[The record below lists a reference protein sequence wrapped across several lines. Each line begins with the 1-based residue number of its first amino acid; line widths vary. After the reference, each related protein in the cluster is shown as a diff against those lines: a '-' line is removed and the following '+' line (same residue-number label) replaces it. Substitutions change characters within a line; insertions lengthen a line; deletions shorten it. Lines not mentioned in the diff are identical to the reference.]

1 MDSYVITGKLHDD
14 EWFCSI
20 FKHEKLMNST
30 RPGLAFHDNRLYP
43 ELKGSDDFRSRSS
56 VLAGWQKQGH
66 TWHIVPRNYSTKVG
80 LIDLIMEKNWGK
92 EEKSR
97 RKMKKSEG

>member
-30 RPGLAFHDNRLYP
+30 RPGLAFHDNRLKKKREEWETAQRANSVEYARGKSNSSQTNKS
-43 ELKGSDDFRSRSS
+43 KG
-56 VLAGWQKQGH
+56 VK
-66 TWHIVPRNYSTKVG
+66 
-80 LIDLIMEKNWGK
+80 EKK
-92 EEKSR
+92 E
-97 RKMKKSEG
+97 

>member
-30 RPGLAFHDNRLYP
+30 RPGLAFHDNRQQ
-43 ELKGSDDFRSRSS
+43 SI
-56 VLAGWQKQGH
+56 H
-66 TWHIVPRNYSTKVG
+66 TMI
-80 LIDLIMEKNWGK
+80 
-92 EEKSR
+92 
-97 RKMKKSEG
+97 

>member
-30 RPGLAFHDNRLYP
+30 RPGLAFHDNRLI
-43 ELKGSDDFRSRSS
+43 
-56 VLAGWQKQGH
+56 H
-66 TWHIVPRNYSTKVG
+66 
-80 LIDLIMEKNWGK
+80 WGK
-92 EEKSR
+92 APSLVA
-97 RKMKKSEG
+97 

>member
-30 RPGLAFHDNRLYP
+30 RPGLAFHDNRP
-43 ELKGSDDFRSRSS
+43 QLKNE
-56 VLAGWQKQGH
+56 K
-66 TWHIVPRNYSTKVG
+66 
-80 LIDLIMEKNWGK
+80 IMFKC
-92 EEKSR
+92 
-97 RKMKKSEG
+97 

>member
-30 RPGLAFHDNRLYP
+30 RPGLAFHDNRLVNWP
-43 ELKGSDDFRSRSS
+43 NVSNVSNVNLEFDVDGDDESVGVKQKGAKGNALDEALELLGDVVER
-56 VLAGWQKQGH
+56 L
-66 TWHIVPRNYSTKVG
+66 
-80 LIDLIMEKNWGK
+80 
-92 EEKSR
+92 
-97 RKMKKSEG
+97 

>member
-30 RPGLAFHDNRLYP
+30 RPGLAFHDNRLY
-43 ELKGSDDFRSRSS
+43 LVDASKRILQVFWQRSS
-56 VLAGWQKQGH
+56 V
-66 TWHIVPRNYSTKVG
+66 
-80 LIDLIMEKNWGK
+80 
-92 EEKSR
+92 
-97 RKMKKSEG
+97 

>member
-30 RPGLAFHDNRLYP
+30 RPGLAFHDNRLDKAVMS
-43 ELKGSDDFRSRSS
+43 EKLFTQFLTGVWTRALKVDSPLQNGA
-56 VLAGWQKQGH
+56 V
-66 TWHIVPRNYSTKVG
+66 
-80 LIDLIMEKNWGK
+80 
-92 EEKSR
+92 
-97 RKMKKSEG
+97 

>member
-30 RPGLAFHDNRLYP
+30 RPGLAFHDNRLKFVKEMIRGLNRGCP
-43 ELKGSDDFRSRSS
+43 PGISPIQLGFFHSQFFCAHSR
-56 VLAGWQKQGH
+56 
-66 TWHIVPRNYSTKVG
+66 
-80 LIDLIMEKNWGK
+80 
-92 EEKSR
+92 
-97 RKMKKSEG
+97 